1 MTREEVKAQ
10 FIAAGITQAEW
21 ARRNGFSRIDVAMVL
36 NGHRKCNYGKAHE
49 IAVALGLKPTPTSQ
63 PGEKVAA

>member
-21 ARRNGFSRIDVAMVL
+21 ARQHGFSRIDVAMVL

-49 IAVALGLKPTPTSQ
+49 IAVALGLKPAPQ
-63 PGEKVAA
+63 AAPGERQAA